1 MSDDPSYPSPIVKS
15 QKKYKTRAQTSN
27 LCSTGY
33 NQGWAQ
39 EISKT
44 ISLLL
49 LLLLL
54 LWFLFPPLLLLLHVA
69 QLEHNDQSVPLP
81 VFRTDGQIAKVCLAP
96 YMIKNIN
103 TEKTS
108 QFGDTRSGA
117 EEKFSLP
124 EYAERDGIV

>member
-1 MSDDPSYPSPIVKS
+1 MSDVPSYPSPIVKS

-49 LLLLL
+49 LWLL
-54 LWFLFPPLLLLLHVA
+54 FFPLLLLLHVA
-69 QLEHNDQSVPLP
+69 QLEHNDQSVPFP
-81 VFRTDGQIAKVCLAP
+81 VFRTDGQIAKVRLAP
-96 YMIKNIN
+96 LHDKNIN

-108 QFGDTRSGA
+108 QFGDTRSGRA
-117 EEKFSLP
+117 EEKFFLP